1 MIVGKRK
8 TKGEV
13 VFDVINTFLLI
24 LLCVIVLLPI
34 YHMFVV
40 SISDAYAVARGE
52 VSFMPIKPNF
62 KAYKALFMNPNIPRS
77 FLNSVVYTVMGTAV
91 NMVMTVL
98 CAYPL
103 SRKRFYGRS
112 VFTFLIIF
120 TMFFDAG
127 MISRYMVVRTLHLR
141 NTIFAIILPGAIDVM
156 NMVIMRTFFQAIPED
171 LYESAYLDGAND
183 LQILARI
190 VLPLS
195 TASFATIG
203 LFYAVG
209 HWNSWFNAL
218 VYLDDQQKFPMQLWM
233 RSVVM
238 QGSTD
243 GFNNYM
249 TEAEGKMEVI
259 GVSVRYAMVF
269 IAMVPILCVYPF
281 IQKYFVKG
289 VMIGSLKG

>member
-13 VFDVINTFLLI
+13 VFDFINAILLI
-24 LLCVIVLLPI
+24 LLCVIVLMPI

-40 SISDAYAVARGE
+40 SISDAFAVARGE
-52 VSFMPIKPNF
+52 VSFMPIGPNL

-77 FLNSVVYTVMGTAV
+77 FLNSIVYTVMGTAV
-91 NMVMTVL
+91 NMIMTVL

-112 VFTFLIIF
+112 IFTFLIIF

-141 NTIFAIILPGAIDVM
+141 NTIFSIILPGAVDVM

-183 LQILARI
+183 LQILTRI

-195 TASFATIG
+195 TATFATIG

-218 VYLDDQQKFPMQLWM
+218 VYLDDQKKFPMQLWM

-269 IAMVPILCVYPF
+269 IAMLPILCVYPF

-289 VMIGSLKG
+289 VMVGSLKG

>member
-8 TKGEV
+8 TKGEIG
-13 VFDVINTFLLI
+13 FDIVNTI
-24 LLCVIVLLPI
+24 LLVLLCIIVLLPI

-40 SISDAYAVARGE
+40 SISDGLAVARGE
-52 VSFMPIKPNF
+52 ISFVPVKPNVE
-62 KAYKALFMNPNIPRS
+62 AYRALFMNPNIPRS
-77 FLNSVVYTVMGTAV
+77 FLNSILYTVLGTAV

-103 SRKRFYGRS
+103 SRKQFFGRTF
-112 VFTFLIIF
+112 FTFLIIF

-127 MISRYMVVRTLHLR
+127 MISRYMVVQTLHLR
-141 NTIFAIILPGAIDVM
+141 NTIFAIILPAAIDVM
-156 NMVIMRTFFQAIPED
+156 NMVIMRTFFQAIPEN

-183 LQILARI
+183 LQILVRI

-218 VYLDDQQKFPMQLWM
+218 VYLDDQSMFPLQLWM

-238 QGSTD
+238 QGSTE

-249 TEAEGKMEVI
+249 SDAEAKMEVI
-259 GVSVRYAMVF
+259 SVSVRYAMVF
-269 IAMVPILCVYPF
+269 TAMFPILCVYPF

>member
-13 VFDVINTFLLI
+13 VFDFINAILLI
-24 LLCVIVLLPI
+24 LLCVIVLMPI

-40 SISDAYAVARGE
+40 SISDAFAVARGE
-52 VSFMPIKPNF
+52 VSFMPIGPNL

-77 FLNSVVYTVMGTAV
+77 FLNSIVYTVMGTAV
-91 NMVMTVL
+91 NMIMTVL

-112 VFTFLIIF
+112 AFTFLIIF

-141 NTIFAIILPGAIDVM
+141 NTIFSIILPGAVDVM
-156 NMVIMRTFFQAIPED
+156 NMVIMRTFFQAIPEE

-183 LQILARI
+183 LQILTRI

-195 TASFATIG
+195 TATFATIG

-218 VYLDDQQKFPMQLWM
+218 VYLDDQKKFPMQLWM

-269 IAMVPILCVYPF
+269 IAMLPILCVYPF

-289 VMIGSLKG
+289 VMVGSLKG

>member
-13 VFDVINTFLLI
+13 VFDFINAILLI
-24 LLCVIVLLPI
+24 LLCVIVLMPI

-40 SISDAYAVARGE
+40 SISDAFAVARGE
-52 VSFMPIKPNF
+52 VSFMPIGPNL

-77 FLNSVVYTVMGTAV
+77 FLNSIVYTVMGTAV
-91 NMVMTVL
+91 NMIMTVL

-112 VFTFLIIF
+112 AFTFLIIF

-141 NTIFAIILPGAIDVM
+141 NTIFSIILPGAVDVM
-156 NMVIMRTFFQAIPED
+156 NMVIMRTFFQAIPEE

-195 TASFATIG
+195 TATFATIG

-218 VYLDDQQKFPMQLWM
+218 VYLDDQKKFPMQLWM

-269 IAMVPILCVYPF
+269 IAMLPILCVYPF

-289 VMIGSLKG
+289 VMVGSLKG

>member
-13 VFDVINTFLLI
+13 VFDFINAILLI
-24 LLCVIVLLPI
+24 LLCVIVLMPI

-40 SISDAYAVARGE
+40 SISDAFAVARGE
-52 VSFMPIKPNF
+52 VSFMPIGPNL

-77 FLNSVVYTVMGTAV
+77 FLNSIVYTVMGTAV
-91 NMVMTVL
+91 NMIMTVL

-127 MISRYMVVRTLHLR
+127 MISRYMVVRTLHLH
-141 NTIFAIILPGAIDVM
+141 NTIFSIILPGAVDVM

-183 LQILARI
+183 LQILTRI

-195 TASFATIG
+195 TATFATIG

-218 VYLDDQQKFPMQLWM
+218 VYLDDQKKFPMQLWM

-269 IAMVPILCVYPF
+269 IAMLPILCVYPF

-289 VMIGSLKG
+289 VMVGSLKG

>member
-13 VFDVINTFLLI
+13 VFDFINAILLI
-24 LLCVIVLLPI
+24 LLCVIVLMPI

-40 SISDAYAVARGE
+40 SISDAFAVARGE
-52 VSFMPIKPNF
+52 VSFMPIGPNL

-77 FLNSVVYTVMGTAV
+77 FLNSIVYTVMGTAV
-91 NMVMTVL
+91 NMIMTVL

-103 SRKRFYGRS
+103 SRKRLYGRS

-141 NTIFAIILPGAIDVM
+141 NTIFSIILPGAVDVM

-183 LQILARI
+183 LQILTRI

-195 TASFATIG
+195 TATFATIG

-218 VYLDDQQKFPMQLWM
+218 VYLDDQKKFPMQLWM

-269 IAMVPILCVYPF
+269 IAMLPILCVYPF

-289 VMIGSLKG
+289 VMVGSLKG